1 MGLWIESDRTMEMG
15 LESELSLGIGLKMSL
30 VKEIRQRSKMVEMG
44 MVVSIGRER
53 RWRRG

>member
-30 VKEIRQRSKMVEMG
+30 VKEIR
-44 MVVSIGRER
+44 
-53 RWRRG
+53 